1 MLKRQ
6 GLIGLLLLGGI
17 LLLVLDIPPVSLSWE
32 TASEVGAAGF
42 NVYRSALTEEAFVRA
57 NPTLIPAR
65 GNEMTGAAYHFA
77 DDDVVVGRRY
87 VYRIEEIEWD
97 GTVNS
102 YPETVTVR
110 AGLPRLWTKIEGA
123 LLIGLAVFLFW
134 RTLKRQ

>member
-6 GLIGLLLLGGI
+6 GWIGLLLLGGI

-42 NVYRSALTEEAFVRA
+42 HVYRSTLTEDAFVRV

-65 GNEMTGAAYHFA
+65 GNEMTGAAYRFA
-77 DDDVVVGRRY
+77 DDEVVVGRRY
-87 VYRIEEIEWD
+87 VYRIEEVEWD
-97 GTVNS
+97 GTVNA

-110 AGLPRLWTKIEGA
+110 AGLPRLWTKIEGG
-123 LLIGLAVFLFW
+123 LLVGLAVFLFW
-134 RTLKRQ
+134 RTLKH